1 MERLIK
7 FICNSELISIKINPA
22 ETVLDFLRHNR
33 KLTGTKE
40 GCREGDC
47 GACTVIIGSL
57 HKGNVSYKTVN
68 SCLLPVA
75 DLQGKHLVSIEGLN
89 GSELNYIQE
98 QMIDEGGTQCG
109 FCTPGFIIS
118 LTNYFINNREYSSEE
133 AAASL
138 DGNICRCTGYAGIIR
153 AAANTVNSLHD
164 YKIPGTGAV
173 PFLVDRKILPGYF
186 LEIPK
191 KLKALQKELSDGK
204 PASSSDVVSG
214 GTDLYVQ
221 HWETMLEKEIN
232 FISENP
238 DLKFIIR
245 KNNRIHIGGAV
256 TVSEICSSK
265 EIIKYYPQLG
275 NYLKYFGSMPIRNR
289 ATVAGNIVN
298 ASPIADLVNIF
309 IALDAEIHLTSK
321 RRVRTIPIKN
331 FYKAYKTL
339 DKKQDEIVKEI
350 SLPVPTKNLLFNY
363 EKVSR
368 RTHLDIASV
377 NSSIA
382 LKYEKSKIKDA
393 SISAGGVAP
402 VPLFLKST
410 SEYLTGKEVNNNLLI
425 EAVKIAGSEISPITD
440 ARGSKEYKSLL
451 LGQLIKAHFFK
462 FFPDLINDEV
472 LR

>member
-1 MERLIK
+1 MERLIT
-7 FICNSELISIKINPA
+7 FICNSELISTKVNPA
-22 ETVLDFLRHNR
+22 ETVLDFLRNRR

-47 GACTVIIGSL
+47 GACTIILGSL
-57 HKGNVSYKTVN
+57 QKGKVNYKTVN
-68 SCLLPVA
+68 SCLLPLA

-89 GSELNYIQE
+89 VDGLNYIQE

-118 LTNYFINNREYSSEE
+118 LTNYFINNTEYSAEE
-133 AAASL
+133 AASSL

-153 AAANTVNSLHD
+153 AAVNTVNLLRVM
-164 YKIPGTGAV
+164 KISKSGTI
-173 PFLVDRKILPGYF
+173 PYLIERKILPGYF

-191 KLKALQKELSDGK
+191 RLRALNKEIKGIK
-204 PASSSDVVSG
+204 PASYSGVVAG
-214 GTDLYVQ
+214 GTDLFVQ
-221 HWETMLEKEIN
+221 NWEALLEKENN

-238 DLKFIIR
+238 DLKFINR
-245 KNNRIHIGGAV
+245 KRNRIHIGGAV

-265 EIIKYYPQLG
+265 EINKYYPQLR
-275 NYLKYFGSMPIRNR
+275 NSLKYFGSMPIRNR

-309 IALDAEIHLTSK
+309 IALDAVIHLASK
-321 RRVRTIPIKN
+321 RGIRPVPIKN

-339 DKKQDEIVKEI
+339 DKKRDEIVKEI
-350 SLPVPTKNLLFNY
+350 SLPVPTKNLLFNF

-368 RTHLDIASV
+368 RAHLDIASV

-382 LKYEKSKIKDA
+382 LKYEKGKIKDV

-410 SEYLTGKEVNNNLLI
+410 SEFLTGKEINNSILI
-425 EAVKIAGSEISPITD
+425 ETLKIAGSEVSPITD

-451 LGQLIKAHFFK
+451 LCQLIKSHFLK
-462 FFPDLINDEV
+462 FFPDLINEEV

>member
-1 MERLIK
+1 MERLIT
-7 FICNSELISIKINPA
+7 FILNNELISVKINPA
-22 ETVLDFLRHNR
+22 ETVLDFLRYKK

-47 GACTVIIGSL
+47 GACTVIIGTL
-57 HKGNVSYKTVN
+57 QKNKVIYKTVN
-68 SCLLPVA
+68 SCLLPLA

-89 GSELNYIQE
+89 VDGLNYIQE

-118 LTNYFINNREYSSEE
+118 LTNYFMNYTVYSVEE

-153 AAANTVNSLHD
+153 AAVNTVNLFNSI
-164 YKIPGTGAV
+164 KTPKTGPIPS
-173 PFLVDRKILPGYF
+173 LVDRKILPGYF

-191 KLKALQKELSDGK
+191 KLRAIQKEIKAGK
-204 PASSSDVVSG
+204 PSSSSGVVAG

-221 HWETMLEKEIN
+221 HWEDLLDKESN

-238 DLKFIIR
+238 DLKFIFR
-245 KNNRIHIGGAV
+245 KKNRIYIGSAV

-265 EIIKYYPQLG
+265 EINKYYPQLE
-275 NYLKYFGSMPIRNR
+275 NFLRYFGSMPIRNR

-309 IALDAEIHLTSK
+309 IALNAEIHLVSK
-321 RRVRTIPIKN
+321 SRKRSIPIKN
-331 FYKAYKTL
+331 FYVAYKTL
-339 DKKQDEIVKEI
+339 NKKPDETVKEI

-368 RTHLDIASV
+368 RTYLDIASV
-377 NSSIA
+377 NSSVA
-382 LKYEKSKIKDA
+382 LKYEKGRIKDV

-410 SEYLTGKEVNNNLLI
+410 SAYLKGKEVNDSVLI
-425 EAVKIAGSEISPITD
+425 EAVKTACSEISPISD
-440 ARGSKEYKSLL
+440 ARGSKEYKTLL
-451 LGQLIKAHFFK
+451 LGQLIKAHFIK
-462 FFPDLINDEV
+462 LFPDLINDEA
-472 LR
+472 LK